1 MGRIYTFIA
10 TLEVGHVDY
19 SMTRFRW
26 SLQALAAP
34 ADIQL
39 QLFPDYDW
47 KVDELA
53 IEFDQWY
60 QVMKRRL
67 TYFTTKAQKLLEDL
81 NQKLDEISGPE
92 NSRYWLE
99 ETLQTDGAWEAIRD
113 LARLALNAI
122 GWPIENPMLSH
133 S

>member
-1 MGRIYTFIA
+1 M
-10 TLEVGHVDY
+10 DY

-34 ADIQL
+34 AEVQL

-60 QVMKRRL
+60 QVMKRRHSL
-67 TYFTTKAQKLLEDL
+67 FTAKARKLLEDL
-81 NQKLDEISGPE
+81 NRKLDEMSGPE
-92 NSRYWLE
+92 NSRFWLE
-99 ETLQTDGAWEAIRD
+99 ETLRTDAAWEVIRD
-113 LARLALNAI
+113 LARHALGAI
-122 GWPIENPMLSH
+122 GWPIENPMLSR